1 MAEVAES
8 PRLSGGYE
16 IVNALG
22 RLNADR
28 PKLGARCTD
37 NVALAKVLRLFLHAL
52 DLHQQQTG
60 KTVAQI
66 NRDIRAGKIE
76 MRFMGPRVVLVM
88 H

>member
-1 MAEVAES
+1 MAVSES
-8 PRLSGGYE
+8 PQLSGGYE

-28 PKLGARCTD
+28 PKLGERCTST
-37 NVALAKVLRLFLHAL
+37 VTIAKALRLLLHAL

-60 KTVAQI
+60 KTVEQI
-66 NRDIRAGKIE
+66 NRDIRKGKIE
-76 MRFMGPRVVLVM
+76 MRFIGPRVVLVM